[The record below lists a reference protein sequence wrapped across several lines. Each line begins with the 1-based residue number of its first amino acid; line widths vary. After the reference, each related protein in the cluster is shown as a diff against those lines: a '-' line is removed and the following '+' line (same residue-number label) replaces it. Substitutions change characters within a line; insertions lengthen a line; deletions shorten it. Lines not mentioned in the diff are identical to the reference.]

1 MVIKNKITVR
11 AKSPIAQMVSLSAI
25 GSSNAALNRRM
36 NTAASVLINGAA
48 NTDSS
53 TITVATPNAFLTIS
67 VQPTRVSIV
76 SENIPPTTG
85 TKLSTAYFAARIVN
99 GCACYP
105 LQRHCAQ
112 KHRKTDPQQPADC
125 SAKQLN
131 HACQVR
137 LVRQMIDRRNRTGT
151 HHQSQNDL
159 SCERNH
165 TAGCCGNHW
174 MQKCR

>member
-85 TKLSTAYFAARIVN
+85 TKLSTAYFAARIATPSMDALVTPCKDIAPRN
-99 GCACYP
+99 TVKLIP
-105 LQRHCAQ
+105 SS
-112 KHRKTDPQQPADC
+112 QQ
-125 SAKQLN
+125 
-131 HACQVR
+131 
-137 LVRQMIDRRNRTGT
+137 
-151 HHQSQNDL
+151 
-159 SCERNH
+159 
-165 TAGCCGNHW
+165 TAP
-174 MQKCR
+174 RSS